1 MPELRAGHVGYVI
14 TGSRDVKSAIVGDTL
29 YKPSDEVRLLPIR
42 PRSRCERRSLRT
54 FPVVTLHPRFPFN
67 V

>member
-42 PRSRCERRSLRT
+42 PRSRGARRSLRT